1 MERVPRLRRHQ
12 RRELI
17 RLGRKSK
24 DPQTC
29 LRFLLVATV
38 TSGVSRSEAARRLSA
53 ARSTAVSAVRRYME
67 HGIPGLYDRRRLNG
81 ATKVDEPFRTV
92 LDQILFQTPDEFGWR
107 RPTWT
112 RELLCLEM
120 ERRGFPRVA
129 VCTLGRALVDIGAR
143 LGRPKPIV
151 GCPWGKRRKLRRL
164 NELRRLAEAASP
176 QEPVF
181 FADEVDIHL
190 NPKIG
195 LDWMPL
201 GFQRKVLTPG
211 QNQKRY
217 LAGVLNAMTGKLT
230 WVAGDRKNSDLF
242 CQLLWRLASEHR
254 RARRIHIIL
263 DNYIIHSSRITQRCV
278 AEFGG
283 RIVLHFLPPYCP
295 DANRI
300 ERVWLDLHA
309 NVTRN
314 HRRSTMAALMAD
326 VVDFLQ
332 AYNRRRLLNPA
343 LRRERERQ
351 LRNPVRGSRSV
362 I

>member
-1 MERVPRLRRHQ
+1 MESVPRLRRYQ

-17 RLGRKSK
+17 RLGRKSR
-24 DPQTC
+24 DPHTC
-29 LRFLLVATV
+29 LRFQVVAIV
-38 TSGVSRSEAARRLSA
+38 ASGVSRSEAARRLDVA
-53 ARSTAVSAVRRYME
+53 CSTAVSAVQRYLAS
-67 HGIPGLYDRRRLNG
+67 GIPGLYDQRHRNG
-81 ATKVDEPFRTV
+81 AAKVDQPFRTV
-92 LDQILFQTPDEFGWR
+92 LHEVLLQTPDVFGWR

-129 VCTLGRALVDIGAR
+129 VCTVGRALFEIGAR

-151 GCPWGKRRKLRRL
+151 GCPWGKRRKERRL
-164 NELRRLAEAASP
+164 REIRRLARKATAS
-176 QEPVF
+176 EPVF

-195 LDWMPL
+195 LDWMPRGL
-201 GFQRKVLTPG
+201 QRKVITPG

-217 LAGVLNAMTGKLT
+217 IAGALNATTRKLT
-230 WVAGDRKNSDLF
+230 WVTGDRKNSDLF
-242 CQLLWRLASEHR
+242 CQLLWRLAGEHR
-254 RARRIHIIL
+254 SARRIHIIL

-278 AEFGG
+278 AEFDG

-295 DANRI
+295 DSNRI

-314 HRRSTMAALMAD
+314 HRRSSMADLMRD
-326 VVDFLQ
+326 VVDFLR
-332 AYNRRRLLNPA
+332 AYNRRGKRNPA
-343 LRRERERQ
+343 LRRQAERRAA
-351 LRNPVRGSRSV
+351 
-362 I
+362 

>member
-1 MERVPRLRRHQ
+1 MENVPRLRRCQ

-17 RLGRKSK
+17 RLGRKSH
-24 DPQTC
+24 DPHTC
-29 LRFLLVATV
+29 LRFQVVAAV
-38 TSGVSRSEAARRLSA
+38 ASGISRSEAARRLDLA
-53 ARSTAVSAVRRYME
+53 CSTAIAAVERYVAR
-67 HGIPGLYDRRRLNG
+67 GIPGLYDQRHRNG
-81 ATKVDEPFRTV
+81 AAKVDSAFRAA
-92 LDQILFQTPDEFGWR
+92 LDEALLKTPDAFGWR

-120 ERRGFPRVA
+120 KRRGFPRVA
-129 VCTLGRALVDIGAR
+129 ACTVGRALCRIGAR

-151 GCPWGKRRKLRRL
+151 GCPWGERRKARRL
-164 NELRRLAEAASP
+164 GELRRLERRATAN
-176 QEPVF
+176 EPVF
-181 FADEVDIHL
+181 FADEIDIHL

-195 LDWMPL
+195 LDWMPR
-201 GFQRKVLTPG
+201 GVQRTVLTPG

-217 LAGVLNAMTGKLT
+217 IAGALNASTRKLT
-230 WVAGDRKNSDLF
+230 WVTGDRKNSDLF
-242 CQLLWRLASEHR
+242 CQLLWRLAGQHR
-254 RARRIHIIL
+254 AARRIHIIL

-314 HRRSTMAALMAD
+314 HRRPSMAD
-326 VVDFLQ
+326 LMRDVRDFLH
-332 AYNRRRLLNPA
+332 AYNRREIRNPA
-343 LRRERERQ
+343 VRRQPARRKAA
-351 LRNPVRGSRSV
+351 
-362 I
+362 